1 MALSLSGYRDTAD
14 TKAFVVQ
21 VIRSLSDG
29 KGVTETKSYL
39 FELLDIKDK
48 K

>member
-29 KGVTETKSYL
+29 NGVTETKSYL
-39 FELLDIKDK
+39 FELLQKN
-48 K
+48 